1 MSSPS
6 VSPGTLPDRSTFAG
20 VLAALTGA
28 AAKPTPAQ
36 RQSAPAWLDDLDD
49 DVALLS
55 YERALQAH
63 RGSGMGSRVVPVP
76 QSELA
81 QAAEGPT
88 PRPTPNSPSGGLAS
102 PSADGRKRASVTI
115 RMSVAECEQL
125 QRRAAEAGLT
135 VSAYLR
141 SCAFEVDSLRTE
153 VKQALADLRAA
164 QLAAREAVPPHR
176 RWWLRLLGRAAVPQ
190 AA

>member
-6 VSPGTLPDRSTFAG
+6 VSPGALPDHSTFAG

-28 AAKPTPAQ
+28 AAKPAPAQ
-36 RQSAPAWLDDLDD
+36 RQPAPAWLDDLDE

-63 RGSGMGSRVVPVP
+63 RGSGTGNRVVQP
-76 QSELA
+76 ELA
-81 QAAEGPT
+81 QAAEGPS
-88 PRPTPNSPSGGLAS
+88 PGPTPNSPSGGLAS
-102 PSADGRKRASVTI
+102 SLEDRRKRASVTI
-115 RMSVAECEQL
+115 RMSAAECEQL

-141 SCAFEVDSLRTE
+141 SCAFEVDSLRTQ
-153 VKQALADLRAA
+153 VKQALADLRAE
-164 QLAAREAVPPHR
+164 QVAAREAAAPRR